1 MRQIISV
8 LLMAILLTST
18 IPGCLSDLRGGV
30 SLVVNYEQTNG
41 TVVESYVDGEHVST
55 TNVSLEFDFSNT
67 ESESQIVEF
76 GVDFAEG
83 RDSIAVSPDTS
94 SSVIVEFANHGIYE
108 IVAYA
113 IDDNDRRESSAV
125 TIRIDLSIEWSEQST
140 HEPSGLSI
148 DPIPK
153 YGGPHPVAIFI
164 DSTVE
169 NPELIENIG
178 GGREVEITWRLYDQ
192 AGEACLV
199 RKGVV
204 EEGGEA
210 NWEAFHYNTY
220 EIHELRISYDEGQ
233 DNIDVEQSISLTYEH
248 IESEPNP

>member
-1 MRQIISV
+1 MRQIVSV
-8 LLMAILLTST
+8 LLIAILLSSA

-30 SLVVNYEQTNG
+30 LLVVNYEQTNG

-55 TNVSLEFDFSNT
+55 TNVSLEFDFSKT

-76 GVDFAEG
+76 GIDFPGDRESAAVD
-83 RDSIAVSPDTS
+83 PDTS
-94 SSVIVEFANHGIYE
+94 SNVIVEFSKHGIYD

-113 IDDNDRRESSAV
+113 IDDNNRRENVAV
-125 TIRIDLSIEWSEQST
+125 TIRIDLIIEWSEQST

-153 YGGPHPVAIFI
+153 HGGPHPVAIFI

-199 RKGVV
+199 RNGVV

-220 EIHELRISYDEGQ
+220 EVHELRISYDEGQ
-233 DNIDVEQSISLTYEH
+233 DNIDVEQSISLAYEH
-248 IESEPNP
+248 LESEPNP